1 MCDGAQKEV
10 KGWRTKH
17 SFNLFQIPKPNQ
29 WAYSITKFNVVN
41 AIIMSLHNFLQTI
54 ISNLHRWF
62 IRIQAKK
69 KTMSPII
76 RWYNMHTPEKAEIP
90 RSPNIIKRI
99 TKCCTINEGG
109 KKAGSGVVV
118 PGVWRVRT
126 KWIEKGTLIWTPAR
140 KNPGQMRRRHS
151 RQRDCK
157 FVLEC
162 WNSLYIF
169 VWFFWSLLAMNLTTV
184 EISFYDGGGRVS
196 EVKRGLS
203 RLKALYCQT
212 KICHL

>member
-1 MCDGAQKEV
+1 MIHQNSSEKKNHVSDHTMIQYAYTGKSRNSEKPKYY
-10 KGWRTKH
+10 KGNYKMLYHKWRG
-17 SFNLFQIPKPNQ
+17 
-29 WAYSITKFNVVN
+29 
-41 AIIMSLHNFLQTI
+41 
-54 ISNLHRWF
+54 
-62 IRIQAKK
+62 
-69 KTMSPII
+69 
-76 RWYNMHTPEKAEIP
+76 E
-90 RSPNIIKRI
+90 
-99 TKCCTINEGG
+99 
-109 KKAGSGVVV
+109 KAGSGVVV

-126 KWIEKGTLIWTPAR
+126 KRIEKGTLIWTPAR
-140 KNPGQMRRRHS
+140 KNPGQMWRRHS

-184 EISFYDGGGRVS
+184 EVSFYDGGGRVS

-203 RLKALYCQT
+203 RLKALSCQT